1 MMIVNTEKKYS
12 PKSLN
17 EFIFPNDEARELV
30 TAYSSGEMERP
41 LILYGSSGTGKS
53 LLQRLIPNAIENRE
67 VSVRKVKCADLQC
80 AADVHNLYG
89 RNKHFNRNFTFDGQR
104 FNYIIIE
111 EFLMTN
117 KKIVDALKIELDDT
131 LGTDLTIIST
141 NRFEEID
148 SGILSRCEPLKLMP
162 CDPNTFFLH
171 AKKMF
176 DFEGVEFD
184 DKLLKKC
191 LSATYTLH
199 KDNRKYYSAIDSI
212 FRKFN

>member
-1 MMIVNTEKKYS
+1 MIVNTEKKYS

-67 VSVRKVKCADLQC
+67 VSVQKVKCDDLQC
-80 AADVHNLYG
+80 AADVHDLYG
-89 RNKHFNRNFTFDGQR
+89 RNKHFNRNFTVDGQR

-148 SGILSRCEPLKLMP
+148 SGIISRCELLKLMP

-176 DFEGVEFD
+176 DFEGIELD
-184 DKLLKKC
+184 DKILKNC

>member
-1 MMIVNTEKKYS
+1 MIINTAKKYS
-12 PKSLN
+12 PKSLD
-17 EFIFPNDEARELV
+17 EFIFPNEEARELI
-30 TAYSSGEMERP
+30 TAYASGEMERP

-80 AADVHNLYG
+80 AADVHDLYG
-89 RNKHFNRNFTFDGQR
+89 RNKHFNRNFTFNGQR

-148 SGILSRCEPLKLMP
+148 TGIVSRCELLKLMP

-176 DFEGVEFD
+176 DFEGIKLD
-184 DKLLKKC
+184 DKILKNC

>member
-1 MMIVNTEKKYS
+1 MPFNK
-12 PKSLN
+12 
-17 EFIFPNDEARELV
+17 
-30 TAYSSGEMERP
+30 
-41 LILYGSSGTGKS
+41 
-53 LLQRLIPNAIENRE
+53 NRE

-80 AADVHNLYG
+80 AADVHDLYG
-89 RNKHFNRNFTFDGQR
+89 SNKHFNRNFTFDGQR

-148 SGILSRCEPLKLMP
+148 TGIVSRCESLKLMP
-162 CDPNTFFLH
+162 CDPSTFFLH
-171 AKKMF
+171 AKRMF
-176 DFEGVEFD
+176 DFEGIELD
-184 DKLLKKC
+184 DKILKNC

>member
-1 MMIVNTEKKYS
+1 MFVNTEKKYS

-17 EFIFPNDEARELV
+17 DFIFPNDEARELV

-67 VSVRKVKCADLQC
+67 ASVQKVKCDDLQC
-80 AADVHNLYG
+80 AADVHDLYG
-89 RNKHFNRNFTFDGQR
+89 RNKHFNRNFTVDGQR

-148 SGILSRCEPLKLMP
+148 TGIVSRCESLKLMP

-176 DFEGVEFD
+176 DLEGIELD
-184 DKLLKKC
+184 DKILKNC

>member
-1 MMIVNTEKKYS
+1 MIVNTAKKYS
-12 PKSLN
+12 PKSLDD
-17 EFIFPNDEARELV
+17 FIFPNDEARELV

-53 LLQRLIPNAIENRE
+53 LLQQLIPNAIDQKHASLT
-67 VSVRKVKCADLQC
+67 VVKCADLKS
-80 AADVHNLYG
+80 ASDIHDLYG
-89 RNKHFNRNFTFDGQR
+89 RNKHFNRTFTINGQR

-117 KKIVDALKIELDDT
+117 MRMIDALKIELDKT

-141 NRFEEID
+141 NRFEKID
-148 SGILSRCEPLKLMP
+148 VGILSRSESLELLP
-162 CDPNTFFLH
+162 CDPNAFFLL
-171 AKKMF
+171 ARKIF
-176 DFEGVEFD
+176 DSEGVEFD
-184 DKLLKKC
+184 DKILMNC

-212 FRKFN
+212 FRKI